1 MSVVEKKMAT
11 GKRSDFDVI
20 AARQRCLRYRRRIL
34 DISQQVTAL
43 HVAPAFS
50 CLEMVDVI
58 YHGLMRR
65 GTNGKSPDTF
75 LMSKGHGCLAQYV
88 ILEDLGILTRA
99 DLDRYCTSAGQLGA
113 HPDYGVPGI
122 EASTGSLGHGMGI
135 AAGMAYA
142 DRIQKHD
149 CRVYVV
155 LSDGEMQ
162 EGSTWEAMMMAANL
176 HLGNLVA
183 FLDLN
188 DLQGLGRTSETHPH
202 FYPILDKVRAF
213 GWEAVEVNGH
223 DAGAVQNAVMSR
235 QGEQPYFVVGKT
247 VKGKGVSYMEHVA
260 IWHYRSP
267 NKEEYQRALA
277 ELAEVAL

>member
-1 MSVVEKKMAT
+1 MTSGRT
-11 GKRSDFDVI
+11 DFNVL

-65 GTNGKSPDTF
+65 DPVQGDPAF
-75 LMSKGHGCLAQYV
+75 LDSFIMSKGHGCLSQYV
-88 ILEDLGILTRA
+88 ILEDLGVLTKA
-99 DLDRYCTSAGQLGA
+99 DLDRYCTPAGRLGA
-113 HPDYGVPGI
+113 HPDYGSPGI
-122 EASTGSLGHGMGI
+122 EASTGSLGHGMGM
-135 AAGMAYA
+135 ATGMAYA
-142 DRIQKHD
+142 DKIQKKD
-149 CRVYVV
+149 GRVYLV

-176 HLGNLVA
+176 GLGNLVA

-202 FYPILDKVRAF
+202 FYPVLEKVRAF
-213 GWEAVEVNGH
+213 GWETVEVNGH
-223 DAGAVQNAVMSR
+223 DASAVYDAVKSR
-235 QGEQPYFVVGKT
+235 QGKQPFFVVGKT

-267 NKEEYQRALA
+267 SKEEYQRALA
-277 ELAEVAL
+277 ELTEVAM